1 MRLVVLAGAAAAALS
16 AAAPLRAQT
25 FNPNALPEGEG
36 RELVAAAC
44 ATCHP
49 AVAFTRV
56 REGSDAWR
64 AQVYDMILR
73 GAQLGPD
80 EVDTVVTYLA
90 TNFGPGINV
99 PEGRPTTLPDGA
111 GKDLVAA
118 QCSACHGLDRV
129 TAAKRSRAGW
139 KEVLARMKFL
149 GASYSPD
156 EERTIASY
164 LEAQLGPQSGTASR

>member
-1 MRLVVLAGAAAAALS
+1 MRLLLFVGTAAAALL
-16 AAAPLRAQT
+16 AAAALRAQS
-25 FNPNALPEGEG
+25 FNPNALPDGEG

-49 AVAFTRV
+49 AIAFTRV

-73 GAQLGPD
+73 GAQVGPD

-99 PEGRPTTLPDGA
+99 PEGLPTTLPYGA
-111 GKDLVAA
+111 GKDLVTA
-118 QCSACHGLDRV
+118 QCSVCHGLDRV
-129 TAAKRSRAGW
+129 TAAKRSPGAW
-139 KEVLARMKFL
+139 KDVLARMKFL
-149 GASYSPD
+149 GASYSP
-156 EERTIASY
+156 EEETTIASY
-164 LEAQLGPQSGTASR
+164 LDTQFGPKTDAASR